1 MLIFVPRFVCFV
13 GGVLPS
19 FRIYLDFAYC
29 SDLSCGDIGWT
40 VVQGKRIGAGKTKHS
55 KNKCMQQM
63 RLA

>member
-13 GGVLPS
+13 EGVLPS
-19 FRIYLDFAYC
+19 FRIYLDFSYC

-63 RLA
+63 CLA